1 MGHPNKVYLGIEIYL
16 VTSRID
22 LELWL
27 CTRLIIYIFLGGGYD
42 YKPGISSHLAS
53 LLVLYHE
60 IESQLGTL
68 SLLSVFSNSFTN
80 SGYCK
85 LKIDLCLYNL
95 DLWNIELS

>member
-16 VTSRID
+16 VTLGID

-27 CTRLIIYIFLGGGYD
+27 CTRLIVYIFLAGGYD
-42 YKPGISSHLAS
+42 YKPGISFNLAS

-68 SLLSVFSNSFTN
+68 SFLSVFSNSFTN
-80 SGYCK
+80 LGYCK

>member
-16 VTSRID
+16 VTSGID

-27 CTRLIIYIFLGGGYD
+27 CTRLIVYIFLAGGYD
-42 YKPGISSHLAS
+42 YKPGISSNLAS
-53 LLVLYHE
+53 LLVFYHE

-80 SGYCK
+80 LRYCK